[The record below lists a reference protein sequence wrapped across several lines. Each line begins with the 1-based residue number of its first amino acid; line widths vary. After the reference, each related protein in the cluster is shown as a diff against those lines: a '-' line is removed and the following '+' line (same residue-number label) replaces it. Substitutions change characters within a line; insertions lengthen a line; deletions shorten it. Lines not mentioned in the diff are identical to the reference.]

1 MTKLFPEKTCLV
13 NLVQSLIALE
23 VGASV
28 DIARKLNETEMP
40 PKCIL
45 AACEAAMMEINEL
58 YDSGEYFIASLIMAG
73 EIMNRV
79 IKLVS
84 PRIEARER
92 GHYKGKVVI
101 GTVRGEIHSLGKNI
115 AGALLTAYGFDVK
128 DLGVDVSVSRYLEC
142 VRDWKPDVVGLSV
155 LLSSCFHSLED
166 TVAALLDQRGAAS
179 SPAVFIS
186 GAQVTPALKDYW
198 RADYYAATVFD
209 TVRLCESLARSRR
222 RVA

>member
-1 MTKLFPEKTCLV
+1 MIKHGPEKTCLV
-13 NLVQSLIALE
+13 NLIQSLIALE

-28 DIARKLNETEMP
+28 DIARRLNEKEMP

-84 PRIEARER
+84 PRIEARMQS
-92 GHYKGKVVI
+92 HYKGKVVI

-115 AGALLTAYGFDVK
+115 AGALLTAYGFEVR
-128 DLGVDVSVSRYLEC
+128 DLGVDVPIGRFVESVRE
-142 VRDWKPDVVGLSV
+142 WNPDVVGLSV
-155 LLSSCFHSLED
+155 LLTSCFHSLED
-166 TVAALLDQRGAAS
+166 TVTAIRELRGPS
-179 SPAVFIS
+179 LVPSIFIS
-186 GAQVTPALKDYW
+186 GAQVTPALKDFW
-198 RADYYAATVFD
+198 QADHYAPTVFD
-209 TVRLCESLARSRR
+209 TVRLCEGLAQSRR

>member
-1 MTKLFPEKTCLV
+1 MIKPSPEKTCLV

-28 DIARKLNETEMP
+28 DIARRLNDDEMP

-45 AACEAAMMEINEL
+45 AACEAAMMEISEL

-84 PRIEARER
+84 PRIEARVKNR
-92 GHYKGKVVI
+92 FKGRVLI

-128 DLGVDVSVSRYLEC
+128 DLGVDVPAGRYVEC
-142 VRDWKPDVVGLSV
+142 ARDWEPDVVGLSV

-166 TVAALLDQRGAAS
+166 TVAALREFRGPAS
-179 SPAVFIS
+179 SPAIFIS

-198 RADYYAATVFD
+198 RADYYAPTVFD
-209 TVRLCESLARSRR
+209 TVRLCEALAQSRR
-222 RVA
+222 KVA

>member
-1 MTKLFPEKTCLV
+1 MLPEKTCLV
-13 NLVQSLIALE
+13 NLIQSLIALE

-28 DIARKLNETEMP
+28 DIARSLNEREMP

-45 AACEAAMMEINEL
+45 AACEAAMMEISEL

-79 IKLVS
+79 IKLVA

-92 GHYKGKVVI
+92 GHYKGRVVI

-115 AGALLTAYGFDVK
+115 AGALLTAYGFEVK
-128 DLGVDVSVSRYLEC
+128 DLGVDVPASRYVEC
-142 VRDWKPDVVGLSV
+142 VREWQPDVVGLSV

-166 TVAALLDQRGAAS
+166 TVSALIDLRGPAS
-179 SPAVFIS
+179 TPAIFIS

-198 RADYYAATVFD
+198 KADYYAGTVFD